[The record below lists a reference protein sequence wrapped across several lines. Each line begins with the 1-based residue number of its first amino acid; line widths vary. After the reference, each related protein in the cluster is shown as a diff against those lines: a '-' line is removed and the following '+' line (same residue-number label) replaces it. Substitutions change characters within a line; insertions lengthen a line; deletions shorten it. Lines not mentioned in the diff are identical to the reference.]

1 MKTKQGKL
9 RRVLCVI
16 GWVLLGVATAGGLL
30 FLLSRVKNLSLFK
43 GGKRL
48 RLGERIG
55 ILLFALLWLFSSLW
69 ESIFPPAEI
78 YDFPSSVWVCEE
90 TDLVLT
96 VTDNLRLTLEVEYEG
111 ELHKAELA
119 LDVLS
124 IGYYKVYL
132 RDMGHSSYYYE
143 DVVLNGNYSFSKTCL
158 TLSVEED
165 RLFGGQYEKLH
176 FYRTDTD

>member
-1 MKTKQGKL
+1 
-9 RRVLCVI
+9 
-16 GWVLLGVATAGGLL
+16 
-30 FLLSRVKNLSLFK
+30 
-43 GGKRL
+43 
-48 RLGERIG
+48 LGERIS
-55 ILLFALLWLFSSLW
+55 ILLFAALWLFFVLW
-69 ESIFPPAEI
+69 ECIFPSVEI
-78 YDFPSSVWVCEE
+78 YDFPASVWVCEE

-96 VTDNLRLTLEVEYEG
+96 VTSNRRLTLEVEYEG

-124 IGYYKVYL
+124 IGYYEVYL
-132 RDMGHSSYYYE
+132 RDMGHSSYHYE
-143 DVVLNGNYSFSKTCL
+143 DIVLSGNYSFNETCL

>member
-1 MKTKQGKL
+1 MNTKQGKL
-9 RRVLCVI
+9 RHVLRVI
-16 GWVLLGVATAGGLL
+16 GWVLLGIVTVGGLL

-55 ILLFALLWLFSSLW
+55 ILLFALLWLFFVLW
-69 ESIFPPAEI
+69 ECIFPSAEL
-78 YDFPSSVWVCEE
+78 YNFPSSVWVCEE

-96 VTDNLRLTLEVEYEG
+96 VTGDLRLKLEVEYEG

-119 LDVLS
+119 LYS
-124 IGYYKVYL
+124 SHYEIYL
-132 RDMGHSSYYYE
+132 RDMGHSSYHYE
-143 DVVLNGNYSFSKTCL
+143 DIVLNGSYSFNETCL
-158 TLSVEED
+158 TLFVEED

-176 FYRTDTD
+176 FFRTDTD

>member
-1 MKTKQGKL
+1 MNTKQGKL

-16 GWVLLGVATAGGLL
+16 GWVLLGVVTVGGLL
-30 FLLSRVKNLSLFK
+30 LLLSRVKNLNLFRFRK
-43 GGKRL
+43 SL

-69 ESIFPPAEI
+69 QSIFPPAEI
-78 YDFPSSVWVCEE
+78 YDFPASVWVCEE
-90 TDLVLT
+90 TDLALT
-96 VTDNLRLTLEVEYEG
+96 VTGDLRLTLEVEYEG
-111 ELHKAELA
+111 DLHKAELA

-124 IGYYKVYL
+124 IGYYEVYL
-132 RDMGHSSYYYE
+132 RDMGHSSYHYE
-143 DVVLNGNYSFSKTCL
+143 DIVLSGNYSFNETCL

-165 RLFGGQYEKLH
+165 RLFGGQYGKLH